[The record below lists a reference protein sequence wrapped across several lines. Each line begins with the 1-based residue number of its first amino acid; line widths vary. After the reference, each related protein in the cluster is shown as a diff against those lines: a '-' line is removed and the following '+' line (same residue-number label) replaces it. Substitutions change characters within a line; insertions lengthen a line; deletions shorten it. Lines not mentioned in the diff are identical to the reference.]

1 MTAISTKSVLLA
13 AALLAGSFGMA
24 QAQTA
29 SDGSTSPG
37 GLVTESGGAL
47 QSFMTGGDDTPYAS
61 GPYAYGGGSYNRAF
75 ASDPHPYR
83 VRRAGQE
90 RW

>member
-1 MTAISTKSVLLA
+1 MTGISTKSVLLA
-13 AALLAGSFGMA
+13 AALLAGSLGMA

-47 QSFMTGGDDTPYAS
+47 QSFMTGGDDAPYAS
-61 GPYAYGGGSYNRAF
+61 GPYAYNGGAYGRAF
-75 ASDPHPYR
+75 AYDPHPYH
-83 VRRAGQE
+83 VRRAGRE
-90 RW
+90 RY